1 MCVCVVGGVGGA
13 ETSWQPTGKQAT
25 TQKTAKSARLMAGHM
40 RKSETARVA
49 TRDAAAATAAAA
61 EAATATATSRL
72 G

>member
-1 MCVCVVGGVGGA
+1 MYVPSECVYMYVCVWVCVGGVGGA

-49 TRDAAAATAAAA
+49 TRDAAA
-61 EAATATATSRL
+61 EQ
-72 G
+72 